1 MRLYLPLVPCNGI
14 QDSLG
19 LWIQHRGFRILGTGF
34 WILRQWNLDS
44 GFQSGFLKLYR
55 GFQSPG
61 FRIPQDKLPGF
72 WIPQA
77 KISRIPESGFP
88 YTGRSIYLC
97 SHVFTMFSPCI
108 KLCFGALLY
117 GAYLS
122 CVVTRRIMILI
133 TIRTLRAKYL
143 NEV

>member
-34 WILRQWNLDS
+34 RILRQWNLDS

-77 KISRIPESGFP
+77 KISRILESAIP
-88 YTGRSIYLC
+88 YMGRYFSLNRPLPSSKNPHFQNEARCTTFLVKMSFISMRMKMSSISKAEHLP
-97 SHVFTMFSPCI
+97 SF
-108 KLCFGALLY
+108 
-117 GAYLS
+117 
-122 CVVTRRIMILI
+122 
-133 TIRTLRAKYL
+133 
-143 NEV
+143 